1 MKDMDSNVVV
11 VEGVNPIVMTVAVG
25 AKDTGNIDLQGFDGA
40 LLVVHVG
47 AKHASDTLNGTNKI
61 TILFQDA
68 EDDGTGSPGSYANV
82 DTVDVVGV
90 TPASGVVLTIDDAAK
105 CAMVHQF
112 GYVGDKR
119 FVKATATP
127 GGTIVNGVPIAL
139 EIVKGYPNYVPA
151 S

>member
-1 MKDMDSNVVV
+1 MKDMDSNTVV

-25 AKDTGNIDLQGFDGA
+25 AKDTGNIDMQGFQGA

-47 AKHASDTLNGTNKI
+47 AKHASDTLSATNKI

-68 EDDGTGSPGSYANV
+68 DDDGTGSAGTYANV
-82 DTVDVVGV
+82 DTVDVVGA

-105 CAMVHQF
+105 CSMVHQL

-119 FVKATATP
+119 FIKATATP
-127 GGTIVNGVPIAL
+127 AGTIANGVPIAI
-139 EIVKGYPNYVPA
+139 EIVKGYPDYVPA